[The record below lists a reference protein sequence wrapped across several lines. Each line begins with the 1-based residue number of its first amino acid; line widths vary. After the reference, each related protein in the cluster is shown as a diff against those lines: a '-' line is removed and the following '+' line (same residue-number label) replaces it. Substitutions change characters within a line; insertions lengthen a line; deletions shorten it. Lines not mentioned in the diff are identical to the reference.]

1 MARVFLQSRGPRP
14 DFRLVITFLWA
25 DLHNV
30 DTDGNS
36 YNPASRD
43 WTELYCQNRENKAET
58 FNVAPAS
65 ESPLTLE
72 VESNL
77 PELAARVA
85 YFLATE
91 TSAVVS
97 SELSGPWQE
106 AAVLRESLGSF
117 DLAAAEFRAR
127 KSVWR
132 EATLDDPY
140 PNLRRD
146 RRTI

>member
-1 MARVFLQSRGPRP
+1 
-14 DFRLVITFLWA
+14 VISFLWG

-30 DTDGNS
+30 DTEGNS

-43 WTELYCQNRENKAET
+43 WTQLYCQNRENEAET
-58 FNVAPAS
+58 FHVTPVS

-72 VESNL
+72 VESDL

-91 TSAVVS
+91 TSAFVAS
-97 SELSGPWQE
+97 DLSGPWQE
-106 AAVLRESLGSF
+106 PTSLRKSVGSF
-117 DLAAAEFRAR
+117 DLSDAELRAH

-132 EATLDDPY
+132 EATWDDPY
-140 PNLRRD
+140 PNLRGG
-146 RRTI
+146 RRAV